1 MDGITI
7 KVKTDVLEARAEGA
21 RKQIQ
26 KVENYFDSIGEMVN
40 RSASYWE
47 GQAGEAHRREYTE
60 YLEEIKESLA
70 RFKENIIDLQKIAGI
85 YRQNEQVATEIGSRL
100 PADLII

>member
-1 MDGITI
+1 M
-7 KVKTDVLEARAEGA
+7 
-21 RKQIQ
+21 
-26 KVENYFDSIGEMVN
+26 ENYFDSIGEMVN